1 MVPGHGWRADGP
13 GRSSA
18 LVNPAA
24 PTLAVV
30 SATRLLV
37 LGVVRGY
44 GRAHGYRVGTDLAS
58 WGADEWA
65 NVKWGSI
72 YHALRALTAS
82 GSLVDHVEVPGR
94 TDYEITERGEAEFQ
108 KLLREAVRRP
118 HTRPDQ
124 LGAALTMLPAL
135 PRTEAL
141 RLLRERLAAQEEI
154 RDKARAQLDEEA
166 DRPHWTELYR
176 LWQHTAAGGVV
187 WTEGLIARLEAGAY
201 AMAGEPGSPGR
212 PGSWPTLLE

>member
-1 MVPGHGWRADGP
+1 
-13 GRSSA
+13 
-18 LVNPAA
+18 
-24 PTLAVV
+24 V

-58 WGADEWA
+58 WGADDWA

-72 YHALRALTAS
+72 YHALRTLTDS
-82 GSLVDHVEVPGR
+82 GALVDHLDVPGR
-94 TDYEITERGEAEFQ
+94 TEYEITEKGEAEFQ

-135 PRTEAL
+135 PRAEAV
-141 RLLRERLAAQEEI
+141 RLLRERLAALEDI
-154 RDKARAQLDEEA
+154 RDKARAQLDELVE
-166 DRPHWTELYR
+166 RPHWTELYG
-176 LWQHTAAGGVV
+176 LWQHTATGGIA
-187 WTEGLIARLEAGAY
+187 WTRGLIERLESGAY

-212 PGSWPTLLE
+212 PGSWPALLE

>member
-1 MVPGHGWRADGP
+1 M
-13 GRSSA
+13 
-18 LVNPAA
+18 
-24 PTLAVV
+24 

-58 WGADEWA
+58 WGADDWA

-72 YHALRALTAS
+72 YHALRALTTS
-82 GSLVDHVEVPGR
+82 GALVDHLDVPGR
-94 TDYEITERGEAEFQ
+94 TEYEITEKGEAEFQ

-135 PRTEAL
+135 PRAEAV
-141 RLLRERLAAQEEI
+141 RLLRERLAALEDV
-154 RDKARAQLDEEA
+154 RDKAQAQLDELVE
-166 DRPHWTELYR
+166 RPHWTELFG
-176 LWQHTAAGGVV
+176 LWRHTAAGGIA
-187 WTEGLIARLEAGAY
+187 WTEGLIERLESGAY
-201 AMAGEPGSPGR
+201 LMAGEPGSPGR
-212 PGSWPTLLE
+212 PGSWPALLE